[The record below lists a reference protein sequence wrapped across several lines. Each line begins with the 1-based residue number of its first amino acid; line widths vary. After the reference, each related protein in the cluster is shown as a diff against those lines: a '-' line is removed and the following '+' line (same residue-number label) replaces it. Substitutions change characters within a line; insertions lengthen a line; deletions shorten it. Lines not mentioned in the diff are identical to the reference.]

1 MQNKLYKIAEEV
13 VGYAISKGVSHQT
26 TGYHPFSGKNITIG
40 EKLFTNFSLCD
51 YLGLATDNRLKD
63 AAIESIQRN
72 GVYTAISRTYLRL
85 NIYKEAEDLISTL
98 FDKPSLLVPRTTLAH
113 ISALPIIISSNDAV
127 ILDHQVHT
135 SVRIAA
141 DMVKVKGVYFESLPH
156 NNLKQLEVRIKE
168 LSPKYD
174 KIWYLADGI
183 YSMFGDTIPIP
194 GIQFLLNKYE
204 KLHLYV
210 DDAHGMSWTGKNGCG
225 YVLSQMEYHPR
236 LFLTTSLGKGFG
248 AGGGAI
254 VCPNEEIRDRI
265 KMLGAPLMF
274 TSPVEPATLGS
285 IIASAKIHLSE
296 EIVQRQNQLQ
306 DNMSYFY
313 KTAIEK
319 GLPVVNSE
327 LTPIA
332 LLGAVYPDLVIDIA
346 THMFAKGFHLTGG
359 VFPAVPLNC
368 SGLRVVINL
377 YQNKQDIDELIDAFV
392 EAYDIELDK
401 RKMSMDEVISQ
412 LNFNE
417 I

>member
-1 MQNKLYKIAEEV
+1 MQNKLYKIAEDV

-26 TGYHPFSGKNITIG
+26 TGYQPFIGKKITIG
-40 EKLFTNFSLCD
+40 EKLFANFSLCD
-51 YLGLATDNRLKD
+51 YLSLATDKRVMD
-63 AAIESIQRN
+63 AAIESIRRN

-113 ISALPIIISSNDAV
+113 ISALPIIIGSKDAV

-141 DMVKVKGVYFESLPH
+141 DMVKAKGVYFESLPH
-156 NNLKQLEVRIKE
+156 NNLKQLELRIQE
-168 LSPKYD
+168 LSLKYE

-183 YSMFGDTIPIP
+183 YSMFGDTLPVP

-204 KLHLYV
+204 QLHLYV
-210 DDAHGMSWTGKNGCG
+210 DDAHGMSWIGKNGRG
-225 YVLSQMEYHPR
+225 FVLSQMEYHPR
-236 LFLTTSLGKGFG
+236 MFLTTSLGKGFG

-296 EIVQRQNQLQ
+296 EINQRQNQLLE
-306 DNMSYFY
+306 NMDYFY
-313 KTAIEK
+313 KRALEK

-346 THMFAKGFHLTGG
+346 TIMFEKGFHLTGG

-377 YQNKQDIDELIDAFV
+377 YQNKQDIDALIDAFV
-392 EAYDIELDK
+392 EAYDIELSK
-401 RKMSMDEVISQ
+401 RKMSMQEVISQ
-412 LNFNE
+412 LNLNE
-417 I
+417 M